1 MKANKNKYGFQKVL
15 VSRRGGRKK
24 KTKSLSYKEKENIIK
39 TNYVMIVFG
48 DYCQLRI

>member
-24 KTKSLSYKEKENIIK
+24 NEILKLQRKGKYNKDKLCYDSIW
-39 TNYVMIVFG
+39 
-48 DYCQLRI
+48 